1 MQLAVPGGQFGRGQ
15 RDDLV
20 DLGDF
25 GVGIGVA
32 REDFPDFF
40 VAIGAF
46 EVFLLAEVV
55 QSIFWLRVTEAFF
68 QSAGSTV
75 VTSYNSHLENLK
87 RFLVLSFVLKVDT

>member
-1 MQLAVPGGQFGRGQ
+1 MVDQCFAGFFGRDIGQAFFEPLQLAVPGGQFGRGQ

-55 QSIFWLRVTEAFF
+55 QAI
-68 QSAGSTV
+68 
-75 VTSYNSHLENLK
+75 N
-87 RFLVLSFVLKVDT
+87 